1 MIRIVDEARPITQPL
16 MAGII
21 VSFSDTLLRGEPALM
36 SSLR

>member
-16 MAGII
+16 VPSII
-21 VSFSDTLLRGEPALM
+21 MEFPDTLLRGEPALM